1 MNGSC
6 KTEII
11 LKKLK
16 KLESVGGA
24 PIILS
29 AAAARRQIFIGGGG
43 AEEIPAAAARP
54 ARLGPLEKSKKG
66 KKFLPGKKLKTW

>member
-11 LKKLK
+11 LKKAE

-29 AAAARRQIFIGGGG
+29 AAAAAARRQIFIGGGG

-54 ARLGPLEKSKKG
+54 ARLGPLG
-66 KKFLPGKKLKTW
+66 LTPDCPG